1 MPVIFLL
8 IFLVVFLLIAGLATL
23 KSWGECFSEGGN
35 TLVEAISYNLPV
47 RLLQI
52 LPVSILISLTAL
64 FIRILVKPGSR
75 FLSFLL
81 PLGTAFAVLIF
92 GYYFL
97 NVMNETSSPPAG
109 TSHTELPHAGTSH
122 RAGTTHTEKR
132 AVKAER
138 FLLPGKFTDLGE
150 YTVYTESLQNGKAAN
165 LIIMEDGKS
174 ATENEQK
181 KFNFYSRVKINAD
194 AQGITLYPSNEKG
207 MKINARPVYS
217 FIFQED
223 SRLSSFFRDIGLLN
237 GELDR
242 QYHSSRTGFLI
253 LSFSLVFFC
262 VASSVLMRIS
272 RWPLLNFMIGL
283 LILRG
288 IFSLFRFLKTEIIL
302 ELTKVLVD
310 SPLIDFLPAMIF
322 LFLGLVLLLIDL
334 VFVDYNFWQREM
346 QGG

>member
-1 MPVIFLL
+1 
-8 IFLVVFLLIAGLATL
+8 VVFLLIAGLVTL
-23 KSWGECFSEGGN
+23 KSWGECFSEGSN
-35 TLVEAISYNLPV
+35 TLVEAISYNLSV

-52 LPVSILISLTAL
+52 LPVSILISLVAL

-97 NVMNETSSPPAG
+97 NETSS
-109 TSHTELPHAGTSH
+109 SPHA
-122 RAGTTHTEKR
+122 EKR
-132 AVKAER
+132 AVKTER
-138 FLLPGKFTDLGE
+138 FLLPGKFTDLGG
-150 YTVYTESLQNGKAAN
+150 YTVFAEALQNGKAAN
-165 LIIMEDGKS
+165 LILMEDGKS

-181 KFNFYSRVKINAD
+181 KFNFYSRIEIDAD
-194 AQGITLYPSNEKG
+194 EQGITLYPLNEKG
-207 MKINARPVYS
+207 VKINARPVYS
-217 FIFQED
+217 SIFQEE
-223 SRLSSFFRDIGLLN
+223 SQLSSFFRDIGLLN
-237 GELDR
+237 AELDR
-242 QYHSSRTGFLI
+242 QYHNSSTGFLI
-253 LSFSLVFFC
+253 LSFSLLFFC

-288 IFSLFRFLKTEIIL
+288 MFSLFRFLKTEIIL
-302 ELTKVLVD
+302 ELKKVLVD
-310 SPLIDFLPAMIF
+310 FPLIDALPAMIF

-334 VFVDYNFWQREM
+334 VFVDYSFWQREI

>member
-1 MPVIFLL
+1 MKDSLLLPFIFLL

-35 TLVEAISYNLPV
+35 TLVEAISYNLPG
-47 RLLQI
+47 RLLRI
-52 LPVSILISLTAL
+52 LPVSVLISLAAL

-81 PLGTAFAVLIF
+81 PLGTAFAVLVC

-97 NVMNETSSPPAG
+97 NETSP
-109 TSHTELPHAGTSH
+109 PHAGTAH
-122 RAGTTHTEKR
+122 AEKR

-138 FLLPGKFTDLGE
+138 FLLPGKFIDLGGH
-150 YTVYTESLQNGKAAN
+150 TVYAESLKNGEAVN
-165 LIIMEDGKS
+165 LILMEDEKS
-174 ATENEQK
+174 GTENGQK
-181 KFNFYSRVKINAD
+181 KFNFYSRVEINAD
-194 AQGITLYPSNEKG
+194 AQGITLYPANEKEV
-207 MKINARPVYS
+207 KINARPVYS

-223 SRLSSFFRDIGLLN
+223 PRLSSFFRDIGLLN

-253 LSFSLVFFC
+253 LSFSLLFFC
-262 VASSVLMRIS
+262 VASSALMRIS

-302 ELTKVLVD
+302 ELKKALVG
-310 SPLIDFLPAMIF
+310 SPLIDSLPAIIF

-334 VFVDYNFWQREM
+334 VFVDYNFWKREI